1 MSVAPLEN
9 NSETKSEK
17 NFRRINYCGLVNPP
31 SVSSTHCKVM
41 PNFSG
46 GSGVQKVG
54 GGGYISSACRKA
66 PRPQSLLPSLP
77 LPSSLTS
84 SGTQFKIPQSK
95 KLANNYHSSSY
106 ITKKLVLDLRKNELV
121 LILRWNIALIY

>member
-9 NSETKSEK
+9 NAEIKPEK
-17 NFRRINYCGLVNPP
+17 NFRRINYCGLVNPSS
-31 SVSSTHCKVM
+31 SVSTQCKIV

-54 GGGYISSACRKA
+54 GGGYISKMRMA

-77 LPSSLTS
+77 SPPSLTT
-84 SGTQFKIPQSK
+84 SGVNFINILLEPF
-95 KLANNYHSSSY
+95 AP
-106 ITKKLVLDLRKNELV
+106 IFLRQ
-121 LILRWNIALIY
+121 